1 MIKNIPLLFA
11 IASHCLCLAMQLD
24 NQRPVQIKQ
33 SIMDVA
39 TAKKVIEQLLEK
51 NHKDIANSLAHLSLE
66 EKECIHKVLSK
77 HYPLFKPHVKIREVL
92 AAHTTDIITV
102 ACGPD
107 GRFALTGSADKK
119 IVLWDLQTKTK
130 TELTGLASW
139 ITSMAFS
146 PNGRFALIGTDSTV
160 TIFDLLD
167 IKQIKGY
174 QSQVQTGWVTAVA
187 FSHDSNFALTGSSD
201 ETAQLWDLT
210 AFPTMRSY
218 PLQGHTGWVTAAT
231 FSPDGQHAL
240 TGSSD
245 KTARLWDLSEF
256 PITSRELTGHTGAL
270 RSVAF
275 DPTGRYALT
284 GSTDQTARL
293 WDITRSAITSQE
305 LRGHTNWVN
314 TVAFSYN
321 GQHAITS
328 SYDKTVLLWN
338 LAQYPI
344 TSTSLANR
352 KTVALVIISPDGRFI
367 VTSSSDETALLCD
380 LAPPITWY
388 ALGKLKGSVRSCA
401 FSPNSMYAIVGS
413 RAHSVQLLKIRSHI
427 ALPLDDSFLL
437 LKLKTNP
444 YCLKDDIPAHERL
457 QLIVEKPGQ
466 HNEIIDLF

>member
-1 MIKNIPLLFA
+1 
-11 IASHCLCLAMQLD
+11 
-24 NQRPVQIKQ
+24 
-33 SIMDVA
+33 
-39 TAKKVIEQLLEK
+39 
-51 NHKDIANSLAHLSLE
+51 
-66 EKECIHKVLSK
+66 
-77 HYPLFKPHVKIREVL
+77 
-92 AAHTTDIITV
+92 
-102 ACGPD
+102 
-107 GRFALTGSADKK
+107 
-119 IVLWDLQTKTK
+119 
-130 TELTGLASW
+130 
-139 ITSMAFS
+139 MAFS

-293 WDITRSAITSQE
+293 WDITQSAITKLGTGEDIPTGSIRS
-305 LRGHTNWVN
+305 LLAIMVN
-314 TVAFSYN
+314 T
-321 GQHAITS
+321 
-328 SYDKTVLLWN
+328 L
-338 LAQYPI
+338 
-344 TSTSLANR
+344 
-352 KTVALVIISPDGRFI
+352 SPVHMIKRFFCGI
-367 VTSSSDETALLCD
+367 LH
-380 LAPPITWY
+380 
-388 ALGKLKGSVRSCA
+388 
-401 FSPNSMYAIVGS
+401 N
-413 RAHSVQLLKIRSHI
+413 IRSQ
-427 ALPLDDSFLL
+427 AR
-437 LKLKTNP
+437 
-444 YCLKDDIPAHERL
+444 A
-457 QLIVEKPGQ
+457 
-466 HNEIIDLF
+466 